1 MPRFIPY
8 NYQQDTMVVIN
19 FDDQILPGTFEH
31 ALHYLIEHRVDLSAF
46 YAVYRNTYE
55 GRPAIDPAILLKII
69 LFAYS
74 KGITSSRHIQWCC
87 QSNIIFKA
95 LSCDTSPDFTTI
107 AAFVSGHSAA
117 IINLFEQVV
126 LICHEQGLIGHD
138 LIAIDGCKLPSN
150 AAKEWSGTLEEL
162 THKRNKLRE
171 QIARKLDEHT
181 ANDKLPSCAETQKRE
196 RKIKKTLDTLTAA
209 HDKVAQF
216 LDTAEPRQGQGVKR
230 KEVKSNITDNESCKM
245 KTSKG
250 TVQGYNGIAS
260 VDSKHQIIIDAEA
273 IGEGQEQHALIP
285 VLERIQ
291 ARYQRLG
298 ISEKI
303 YEDGLIV
310 TADTGYSNKPN
321 LTYLHSNS
329 IDSYIPDN
337 QFRQR
342 DPAFA
347 EQKAKHKEK
356 TPRKSKEPQLFSA
369 DDFHV
374 DIANQRCECPAGK
387 SLTLIGNDKD
397 QRGNHKLFFQG
408 KLSHCRACTLKSDCM
423 RRPEAAESRNGHG
436 RQVSFIVTPNTE
448 KYEPVEWMKKRID
461 SPQGKQIYAER
472 LAVVEPVF
480 GNIRS
485 NKGLDRFSLR
495 GKEKVNGQWHL
506 FSLVHNIEKIN
517 HYSNVSEMAANS
529 QRQG

>member
-1 MPRFIPY
+1 MQLMPKFIPY

-31 ALHYLIEHRVDLSAF
+31 ALHYLIEHKVDLSAF
-46 YAVYRNTYE
+46 HAVYQNTYE

-117 IINLFEQVV
+117 ISNLFEQVV

-162 THKRNKLRE
+162 AHKRDKLKD
-171 QIARKLDEHT
+171 QIARKLEEHK
-181 ANDKLPSCAETQKRE
+181 ANDKLPSCDETQVRGHKLE
-196 RKIKKTLDTLTAA
+196 NTLDTLTAA
-209 HDKVAQF
+209 HDKVAEF
-216 LDTAEPRQGQGVKR
+216 LKTAEPRQGKGAR
-230 KEVKSNITDNESCKM
+230 PKEVKSNITDNESCKM

-260 VDSKHQIIIDAEA
+260 VDEKHQIIVDAEA
-273 IGEGQEQHALIP
+273 IGEGQEHHAFIP

-291 ARYQRLG
+291 ARYQQLG
-298 ISEKI
+298 ISESI
-303 YEDGLIV
+303 YADGLVV
-310 TADTGYSNKPN
+310 TADTGYSNKAN
-321 LTYLHSNS
+321 LSYLHAKS
-329 IDSYIPDN
+329 IDGYVPDH

-347 EQKAKHKEK
+347 DQKANHKAK
-356 TPRKSKEPQLFSA
+356 QGRPSNGPRLFSPQ
-369 DDFHV
+369 DFHV
-374 DIANQRCECPAGK
+374 DIEKKHCECPAGK
-387 SLTLIGNDKD
+387 ALTLIGNDTD
-397 QRGNHKLFFQG
+397 RNGNHKLFFQA
-408 KLSHCRACTLKSDCM
+408 KLSHCRSCVLKSSCM
-423 RRPEAAESRNGHG
+423 RRPEAADSRTGHG
-436 RQVSFIVTPNTE
+436 RQVSFIVTPNAG
-448 KYEPVEWMKKRID
+448 KSEPVEWMKKRVD
-461 SPQGKQIYAER
+461 SVQGKQVYAER

-495 GKEKVNGQWHL
+495 GKEKVNGQWQL

-517 HYSNVSEMAANS
+517 HYGDVPKTAS
-529 QRQG
+529 

>member
-31 ALHYLIEHRVDLSAF
+31 ALHFLIEHKLDLAAF
-46 YAVYRNTYE
+46 HAAYKNTYE
-55 GRPAIDPAILLKII
+55 GRPAIDPGILLKIV

-74 KGITSSRHIQWCC
+74 RGITSSRHIQWCC

-95 LSCDTSPDFTTI
+95 LSCDTCPDFTTI
-107 AAFVSGHSAA
+107 AAFVSGHAAA
-117 IINLFEQVV
+117 IADLFEQIV
-126 LICHEQGLIGHD
+126 LICHQQGLIGHD

-150 AAKEWSGTLEEL
+150 AAKEWSGTLDEL
-162 THKRNKLRE
+162 TNKRDKLKER
-171 QIARKLDEHT
+171 IARKLDEHQ
-181 ANDKLPSCAETQKRE
+181 ANDKLPSCKQTRIRE
-196 RKIKKTLDTLTAA
+196 RKLENTLQTLTAA
-209 HDKVAQF
+209 HDKVAEF
-216 LDTAEPRQGQGVKR
+216 LDTAEPRQGQGSKR
-230 KEVKSNITDNESCKM
+230 QEVKSNITDNESCKM

-273 IGEGQEQHALIP
+273 IGEGQEHHALIP
-285 VLERIQ
+285 VLERIK

-298 ISEKI
+298 ISQAI
-303 YEDGLIV
+303 YDGGLIV
-310 TADTGYSNKPN
+310 TADTGYSNKSN
-321 LTYLHSNS
+321 IAYLHENG
-329 IDSYIPDN
+329 IDGYVPDH
-337 QFRQR
+337 QFRKR

-347 EQKAKHKEK
+347 EQRDKHKEK
-356 TPRKSKEPQLFSA
+356 KPTKANEARLFSA

-374 DIANQRCECPAGK
+374 DIKQQRCECPAGN

-397 QRGNHKLFFQG
+397 QHGNHKLFFQG
-408 KLSHCRACTLKSDCM
+408 KLSQCRGCSLRSKCM
-423 RRPEAAESRNGHG
+423 RRPEAADNRSGHG

-448 KYEPVEWMKKRID
+448 KSEPVEWMKKRID
-461 SPQGKQIYAER
+461 SPLGKQIYEER

-506 FSLVHNIEKIN
+506 YSLVHNIEKIS
-517 HYSNVSEMAANS
+517 HYWNVSDNAMAT
-529 QRQG
+529 R